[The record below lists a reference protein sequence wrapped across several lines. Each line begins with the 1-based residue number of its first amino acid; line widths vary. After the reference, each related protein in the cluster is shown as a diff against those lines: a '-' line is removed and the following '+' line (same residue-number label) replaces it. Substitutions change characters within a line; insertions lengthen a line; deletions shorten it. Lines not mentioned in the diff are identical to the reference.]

1 MVKKVG
7 SYNLE
12 QPIGAGQFGTVYFGR
27 DRSSGKAIAAKSI
40 DRTKLNSRL
49 LKQMELEIKTMKQV
63 QSEYIVKL
71 YDVLM
76 TTNNIYLI
84 MEFCSGGDLENFI
97 KKHGAVPEP
106 IARKWIS
113 QMLAA
118 FVTLQENHILHRDL
132 KLANLLL
139 TCDDPEL
146 ADIKLADF
154 GFARILNEQSMAQ
167 TQLGTPLFMAPEI
180 FNREDYSYKVDVWS
194 LGTLSYEIMTGRSA
208 FNCATLVELK
218 RMQREPV
225 AFPEDSQLSDEA
237 KDIVNRMLTYDS
249 ASRPSFE
256 ELQNHPFLRPVISD
270 IQIPVQVEEAAE
282 ASGIH
287 EVVEEDVDMS
297 EFVIFGDPASPQAPP
312 AESPPAPAIEP
323 LVPVETA
330 SAGMTGLELS
340 YMPSQLLDIC
350 VKIDEAQPFLES
362 AKVYEQTN
370 ELMVAYAFYQKFQS
384 LKATQMQRLTN
395 LIRDNN
401 ISLHEDPVLSE
412 MFTEIQLD
420 LAAASEKLRELQ
432 DMLSQ
437 KVELMQSFL
446 VFSDRD
452 AFTFD
457 ENELLREAERV
468 LGSIDSAQIVEMKE
482 GYKRA
487 EELLKIALEANPQN
501 VRASALFS
509 EVKEKHRQISV

>member
-1 MVKKVG
+1 MVKKIG
-7 SYNLE
+7 SYNLD

-27 DRSSGKAIAAKSI
+27 DRTSGKAIAAKSI

-97 KKHGAVPEP
+97 KNHGAVPEP
-106 IARKWIS
+106 IAKKWIS

-180 FNREDYSYKVDVWS
+180 FNRENYSYKVDVWS
-194 LGTLSYEIMTGRSA
+194 LGTLSYEIMTGRPA
-208 FNCATLVELK
+208 FNCATLNELK

-225 AFPEDSQLSDEA
+225 NFPEDSQLSDEA
-237 KDIVNRMLTYDS
+237 KDIVTRMLTYDS

-256 ELQNHPFLRPVISD
+256 ELQSHPFLRPVISD
-270 IQIPVQVEEAAE
+270 IQVPVEEVAE

-287 EVVEEDVDMS
+287 EVVEEDVEIS

-312 AESPPAPAIEP
+312 AEASTEAPLKP
-323 LVPVETA
+323 LVPAESP
-330 SAGMTGLELS
+330 SAAMIGLELS

-350 VKIDEAQPFLES
+350 VKIDEAVPFLES
-362 AKVYEQTN
+362 AKVYEEKN
-370 ELMVAYAFYQKFQS
+370 ELMVSYAFYQKYQQ

-420 LAAASEKLRELQ
+420 LATVSEKVRKLQ

-446 VFSDRD
+446 VFSDRET
-452 AFTFD
+452 FTFD

-468 LGSIDSAQIVEMKE
+468 LGSIDLAQIVEVKE

-487 EELLKIALEANPQN
+487 EELLKIAVEANPQN